1 MIRVPPRSTRT
12 ATLFPYLTLFRSSR
26 EIDGRVSNV
35 YIRYMSK
42 TSVITARID
51 ADTLDLVDRI
61 AAAQGRSRS
70 WFAAEAVRRMAAE
83 AAACLAFVQAG
94 INSAHRRVHI
104 SRETVLERRPGVGS
118 APWREWVWKE
128 SLLLVGR

>member
-1 MIRVPPRSTRT
+1 MCVFVFKKKT
-12 ATLFPYLTLFRSSR
+12 AYEMRISDWSSDVCSSDLSR

-42 TSVITARID
+42 TSVITARIN

-70 WFAAEAVRRMAAE
+70 WFAAEAVRRMAEEE
-83 AAACLAFVQAG
+83 AAFLAFVQAG
-94 INSAHRRVHI
+94 IDSADRGELIPQEAVFERLRARRMKRH
-104 SRETVLERRPGVGS
+104 
-118 APWREWVWKE
+118 AA
-128 SLLLVGR
+128 